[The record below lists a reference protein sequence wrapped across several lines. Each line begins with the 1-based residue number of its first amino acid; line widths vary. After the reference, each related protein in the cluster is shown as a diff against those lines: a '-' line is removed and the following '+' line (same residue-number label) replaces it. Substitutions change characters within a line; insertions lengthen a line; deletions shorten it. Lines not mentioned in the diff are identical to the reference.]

1 LSTVSWEKYQKYT
14 VNQIKN
20 AEVCWEPY
28 WHVVVENTLHP
39 ELYEQCMANWP
50 EENWLKNTPKLSQC
64 RTVYKLQ
71 SGTEFWQDYYRYI
84 MDHTDI
90 QQAVYALLDVPYRKR
105 ETMDHLYMDGEG
117 YAVGNHVDSVAID
130 VAWQLYIYGTTGTN
144 LNTPEGKF
152 KKSIDFGINRSWII
166 RNDAYSWHSCDTVA
180 SKKRLSIMTRYL
192 A

>member
-1 LSTVSWEKYQKYT
+1 MSTVSWEKYQKYT

-39 ELYEQCMANWP
+39 ELYEQCIANWP

-144 LNTPEGKF
+144 LNDSAGNLIKTVPF
-152 KKSIDFGINRSWII
+152 KPNSGWIM
-166 RNDAYSWHSCDTVA
+166 RNDSGSFHSCDTVQVK
-180 SKKRLSIMTRYL
+180 SRRSIMLRYL
-192 A
+192 S